1 MGNRALQMLQKRRDE
16 ILAIIQPLEHELV
29 DIDNAIV
36 KIDGKTTLDQV
47 YDDQNPDYIKN
58 TEDGI

>member
-1 MGNRALQMLQKRRDE
+1 MSSKALQMLQKRREE

-29 DIDNAIV
+29 DIDNAIA

-47 YDDQNPDYIKN
+47 YDDETHDYIRN